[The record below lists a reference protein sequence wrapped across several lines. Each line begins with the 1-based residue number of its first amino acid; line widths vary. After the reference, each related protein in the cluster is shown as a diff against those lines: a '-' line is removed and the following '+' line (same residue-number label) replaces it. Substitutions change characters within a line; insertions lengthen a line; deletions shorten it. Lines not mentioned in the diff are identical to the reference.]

1 MTILLLTGYNNY
13 FNRIKKLEST
23 ITDYKTKSTSYL
35 EYASVNFDMQDGI
48 LTSLVVGSESQQR
61 EIPPAT
67 PEGTPT
73 NEVLKFED
81 LGCPDYLVVH
91 ENNIIKSR
99 WFVVESVKIRGGQFK
114 LALKRDVLVDFG
126 EKIMNSPCFV
136 EKGWIDDVNNP
147 LLLNAEGMAF
157 NQQKQGETV
166 LRDNTNAAWLVGY
179 LKKDMNSSQT
189 ITYAFPDAPSG
200 LSDLDQYDWVDC
212 IRFRN
217 LDGTETTP
225 SKKAALYNDYDS
237 ILRMRIAYPSAY
249 TLGWVNTKNIK
260 LTFSLAGGSYSAL
273 VEQPNADWQGMN
285 SVALQL
291 EEHDLASVSIGISEG
306 EAKQLA
312 REIYE
317 HTLQWGYV
325 KQYFDTLVAA
335 TKYTVNTG
343 NNLVVTTEDLTIYNN
358 KMFTYD
364 NKIYKLTVGQG
375 TEKTYDIYY
384 TGEDIVCSD
393 YLSSLYYEPFYHRYL
408 YRNQANPTRK
418 KVKISLK
425 YREYS
430 VTATEIPFG
439 TMEYTLPAPSQR
451 NQCNDAMYDMFAMPV
466 SPNAFGLNSADTDLI
481 VVTEGAEW
489 GDFADGTGI
498 IAIDSCSEYQLAIA
512 AELASKFGAGS
523 QAGYIYDLQ
532 LLPYCPFNFGEDTL
546 FKKTSGYGPY
556 MGKNILLL
564 EELNTKDYTIIN
576 RHDIVE
582 GQTVDIPVGIV
593 FYPTKANFSADINYN
608 EASETVHDQW
618 LTIDKPVL
626 KAQGTHDGLTQYAIG
641 FTAPFP
647 YEVEYDSVWE
657 VGPNSNNPNSSV
669 ELSNGLEASDCDYI
683 SAYISGGLRKPVVFL
698 TSTEFPTAPAG
709 QEYSYT
715 FTGDFSISVKARWIM
730 PDNSL
735 DKKIKN
741 ECDFYRLTSPNYNS
755 FYEFKKTKLAGGIN
769 GLRAVC
775 TYKPYNPY
783 IKINPNLNDSLYS
796 IKDYNDNIG
805 LMLNGDY
812 SIPMMSDAMINY
824 ELQNRNYQA
833 IFNRQLQNLDVN
845 QRIAREQ
852 LDFQGLVGTIMGGF
866 TGSAAGLSTGMKTG
880 NPYVAAG
887 MAIAGGV
894 AGNVLPAVGWAK
906 DREWLQQQQ
915 YEERDYAVDQFQ
927 YQLGNIQA
935 LPQSMTKSTPLSYN
949 NKVWPILEYF
959 SCTETEKEVLANK
972 IKYDGMTVM
981 AIGTL
986 TDYLN
991 NGTYMK
997 GKMIRLNELDDD
1009 SHIANAIYEEVAKGF
1024 YEGE

>member
-1 MTILLLTGYNNY
+1 
-13 FNRIKKLEST
+13 
-23 ITDYKTKSTSYL
+23 
-35 EYASVNFDMQDGI
+35 
-48 LTSLVVGSESQQR
+48 
-61 EIPPAT
+61 
-67 PEGTPT
+67 
-73 NEVLKFED
+73 
-81 LGCPDYLVVH
+81 
-91 ENNIIKSR
+91 
-99 WFVVESVKIRGGQFK
+99 
-114 LALKRDVLVDFG
+114 
-126 EKIMNSPCFV
+126 
-136 EKGWIDDVNNP
+136 
-147 LLLNAEGMAF
+147 
-157 NQQKQGETV
+157 
-166 LRDNTNAAWLVGY
+166 
-179 LKKDMNSSQT
+179 
-189 ITYAFPDAPSG
+189 
-200 LSDLDQYDWVDC
+200 
-212 IRFRN
+212 
-217 LDGTETTP
+217 
-225 SKKAALYNDYDS
+225 
-237 ILRMRIAYPSAY
+237 MRIAYPSAY

-260 LTFSLAGGSYSAL
+260 LTFSLAGGSYNAL
-273 VEQPNADWQGMN
+273 VEQMNADWQGMN

-291 EEHDLASVSIGISEG
+291 EEHGLSNVSIGISEG

-335 TKYTVNTG
+335 TKYNVNTG

-358 KMFTYD
+358 KMFKYD

-375 TEKTYDIYY
+375 TEKTYDTYY
-384 TGEDIVCSD
+384 TGEDINCND
-393 YLSSLYYEPFYHRYL
+393 YLSSLYYEPFTKRYL

-430 VTATEIPFG
+430 ITATEIPFG

-451 NQCNDAMYDMFAMPV
+451 NQCNDAMYDMFCLPV
-466 SPNAFGLNSADTDLI
+466 SPNAFGLPSTDTDLI

-489 GDFADGTGI
+489 GDFADGEGI
-498 IAIDSCSEYQLAIA
+498 INIDSCSEYQLAIA
-512 AELASKFGAGS
+512 AELATKFGAGT

-546 FKKTSGYGPY
+546 FKKTTGYGPY
-556 MGKNILLL
+556 MNKNILLL
-564 EELNTKDYTIIN
+564 EELNSKDYTIVY
-576 RHDIVE
+576 RHDLVE
-582 GQTVDIPVGIV
+582 GQTVDVPVGVV
-593 FYPTKANFSADINYN
+593 FYPVKANFAADINYS
-608 EASETVHDQW
+608 EASETVHDEW

-626 KAQGTHDGLTQYAIG
+626 KAQGTRDGLTQYAIG
-641 FTAPFP
+641 FDVPFP

-669 ELSNGLEASDCDYI
+669 ELSNGLEADDCDYI

-698 TSTEFPTAPAG
+698 TSTEFPTAPTG

-715 FTGDFSISVKARWIM
+715 FTGDFSISVKAKWIM
-730 PDNSL
+730 PDNAL

-812 SIPMMSDAMINY
+812 SIPMMSDAMISY

-833 IFNRQLQNLDVN
+833 IFNRQLQNLDVS

-852 LDFQGLVGTIMGGF
+852 LDFQGLVGTITGGF

-915 YEERDYAVDQFQ
+915 AEARDFAVDQFQ

-986 TDYLN
+986 TDYIN
-991 NGTYMK
+991 TGTYMK
-997 GKMIRLNELDDD
+997 GKMIRLNELNDD